1 MHDVRGEQWV
11 VASTAPVGS
20 QAAAVESWSTGDGA
34 SIQMIF
40 FRDRRAPPRHG
51 DLDSSAPCPFTRSE
65 SACSLIHLRMKF
77 ARARCPSG
85 LFGLDVLAGAVAV
98 AAVQHFVVA

>member
-11 VASTAPVGS
+11 VASIAPVGS

-40 FRDRRAPPRHG
+40 SGIVGRLRVTAISTLVRRA
-51 DLDSSAPCPFTRSE
+51 RS
-65 SACSLIHLRMKF
+65 H
-77 ARARCPSG
+77 
-85 LFGLDVLAGAVAV
+85 
-98 AAVQHFVVA
+98 VQSRLVRSFI

>member
-40 FRDRRAPPRHG
+40 FGIGRLRVTAI
-51 DLDSSAPCPFTRSE
+51 SSS
-65 SACSLIHLRMKF
+65 
-77 ARARCPSG
+77 RARSG
-85 LFGLDVLAGAVAV
+85 RTLPLSANE
-98 AAVQHFVVA
+98 

>member
-11 VASTAPVGS
+11 VESTAPVGS

-40 FRDRRAPPRHG
+40 FGIGRLRVTAISTLVRRARSHVQSR
-51 DLDSSAPCPFTRSE
+51 LVAHSSE
-65 SACSLIHLRMKF
+65 NEICS
-77 ARARCPSG
+77 RALPERP
-85 LFGLDVLAGAVAV
+85 AQKA
-98 AAVQHFVVA
+98 